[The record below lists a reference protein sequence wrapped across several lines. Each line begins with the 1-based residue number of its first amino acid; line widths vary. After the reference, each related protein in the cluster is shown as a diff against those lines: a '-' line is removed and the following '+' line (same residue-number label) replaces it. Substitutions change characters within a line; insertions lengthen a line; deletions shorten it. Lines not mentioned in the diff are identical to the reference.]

1 MLFNSFITLDL
12 PQHDVYT
19 CCYHGN
25 AFKTKA
31 INKLIRT
38 LTYTSKKWRL
48 TIY

>member
-1 MLFNSFITLDL
+1 MMCIPVVTMETL
-12 PQHDVYT
+12 
-19 CCYHGN
+19 
-25 AFKTKA
+25 FKTKA